1 MRVFIII
8 ATMAA
13 ACLVAN
19 EAAAVHIQK
28 ISQQS
33 AESMCKDHG
42 GGTNCNYCDPQHCH
56 SVECTKKGGCT
67 NLVYPQQRQGSTHSG
82 PGGSTATSAKSGNKS
97 GGNPPPKNVVEPHP
111 ISGGARH

>member
-1 MRVFIII
+1 MRVLLI
-8 ATMAA
+8 ATIAA

-67 NLVYPQQRQGSTHSG
+67 NLVYPQRQGSTQRG
-82 PGGSTATSAKSGNKS
+82 PGGNTATSGKSENKS
-97 GGNPPPKNVVEPHP
+97 GGNPPPKNVIEPHP

>member
-1 MRVFIII
+1 MRVFVI
-8 ATMAA
+8 AIMAA
-13 ACLVAN
+13 ACLFAN

-67 NLVYPQQRQGSTHSG
+67 NLVYPQRQGSTHGG
-82 PGGSTATSAKSGNKS
+82 PGSNTGATSGTLGNKS
-97 GGNPPPKNVVEPHP
+97 GGNPPPKTVIESHP
-111 ISGGARH
+111 VSGGAKH